1 MSELKLIAG
10 SNIRALGIIIIAMTI
25 LCASASAECSPCT
38 FVDNW
43 IKETINRILPG
54 DSQPDKEMTFAAS
67 SEILEVKSATPESS
81 SQSELANDMLVPVSG
96 VGKDDIILDVSENT
110 KSYIPGAIHISYVNF
125 IDNNNTAQIKTL
137 PEIAKILGDAGIGS
151 SDSVVVYGECKPCG
165 GGPSA
170 TTYVYWLLRYIGHDK
185 VKVLDGGIDAWT
197 GAGMPV
203 ENSSSVRPATTY
215 SPSLRP
221 ELYATYDYVKSGAAQ
236 IVDARS
242 AREFESRTIPGAINI
257 PYDEVLKGKMFKD
270 RAGID
275 DVFRNLT
282 SDKPV
287 VVFTTTGT
295 KASLAWFALMMTGH
309 DAKMYTW
316 RDWIKSNSTRTST
329 G

>member
-10 SNIRALGIIIIAMTI
+10 SNIRALGIILIAMTI
-25 LCASASAECSPCT
+25 LCTSASAECSACT

-43 IKETINRILPG
+43 IKGTINGIFPG
-54 DSQPDKEMTFAAS
+54 ADSENLK
-67 SEILEVKSATPESS
+67 VKSAASEVSP
-81 SQSELANDMLVPVSG
+81 QSEGTLANEMLVPVSG

-125 IDNNNTAQIKTL
+125 LDNNNTAQIKTL

-270 RAGID
+270 QAGIE

-295 KASLAWFALMMTGH
+295 KASLAWFALTMMGH
-309 DAKMYTW
+309 EAKMYTW
-316 RDWIKSNSTRTST
+316 RDWIKSNSTRTIT